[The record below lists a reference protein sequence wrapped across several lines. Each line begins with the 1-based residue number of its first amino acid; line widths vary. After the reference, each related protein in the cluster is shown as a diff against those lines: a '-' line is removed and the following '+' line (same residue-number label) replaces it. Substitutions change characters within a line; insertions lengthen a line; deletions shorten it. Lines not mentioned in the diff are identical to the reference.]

1 MLRSTLLAAA
11 LVLSTVS
18 GQFTF
23 PFQIEVFVAEETPPA
38 PACSSLEKILLFAH
52 FGVSVIKNSADYY
65 RLSEDDITMDGD
77 VVGSFYAPGRGKISP
92 SAAPSGSQTKS
103 PSMEPSTRMSLKKA
117 PKSSNTKAPTNP
129 PTSSPTKAPK
139 STKTKAPSK
148 PPTNSPTKPPAGSP
162 PTKSP
167 KRELRGT
174 ATSDDSRSLAVFSYK
189 KVFSGAGAYGC
200 KLCLRDNADRR
211 LQVGVDMAAYDAFM
225 SEGLSNDLNALNKLA
240 IATILEGK
248 PSCLGS
254 GTIPI
259 KAIFLSSPSY

>member
-1 MLRSTLLAAA
+1 LLLLLCCPPFLVSSPFPFKLKYSSRRKHLLLQLAAALKKSCCLLILESLSLRTLPITIVCQKTTSRWTVTLWDRSTLLVEAKY
-11 LVLSTVS
+11 LLP
-18 GQFTF
+18 QHL
-23 PFQIEVFVAEETPPA
+23 QDHRLNRHQW
-38 PACSSLEKILLFAH
+38 SLPQECH
-52 FGVSVIKNSADYY
+52 S
-65 RLSEDDITMDGD
+65 
-77 VVGSFYAPGRGKISP
+77 
-92 SAAPSGSQTKS
+92 
-103 PSMEPSTRMSLKKA
+103 
-117 PKSSNTKAPTNP
+117 
-129 PTSSPTKAPK
+129 
-139 STKTKAPSK
+139 
-148 PPTNSPTKPPAGSP
+148 TKPPAGSP